1 MDNNLEIHAVLVF
14 ALLMTIGTVFKLA
27 SLWLDRLAARED
39 LLPCERKP
47 REDAV
52 VTGGTCVMVTAL
64 GLFAA
69 AEAALVL
76 FDAKGHGI
84 FVLLYASAAC
94 LAAGAGLGFLF
105 GIPHAGAPRVT
116 DSNNGT
122 TTPDS
127 GYQSSTSLEQIA
139 DWLTKIIVGVGLVE
153 LSRIYEFFKTAVKFL
168 AAALGEPLAT
178 ASACAATT
186 LVFFP
191 IVGFLGCYLIT
202 RLYLAAA
209 LVRADTDTKSAFEK
223 AGVSPK
229 NARDLPKGTSDLLFG
244 LLTDHGKGTATLSDT
259 DREIIESM
267 AKVEFKDLKTAD
279 EFSTW
284 GLAKLVSGGVA
295 DAQKALLRATE
306 LKPDSAEFSLAYA
319 VSLNEGGAPGA
330 EVEKVLRKALANI
343 TGDTNRIVRKN
354 IYKSLTYRLLYRDD
368 AYAEVIRLGEEYRNT
383 VPAAESGGILVNLAC
398 AYGQQLTALRQ
409 ESLRVGTAV
418 PAAQEKEIRDKAL
431 DAIANALR
439 IDNHWLN
446 RLQLLMYRNHPDKI
460 ANTAFAEENDLE
472 VFADDPEFIRIVPSS
487 VPEP

>member
-1 MDNNLEIHAVLVF
+1 MDSNFLIHAALVL
-14 ALLMTIGTVFKLA
+14 ALLSSILAVFKLA
-27 SLWLDRLAARED
+27 SVWLDRLATRED

-52 VTGGTCVMVTAL
+52 VTGGTCVIITAL

-84 FVLLYASAAC
+84 FVLLYANAAC

-105 GIPHAGAPRVT
+105 GIPHAGAPRVV
-116 DSNNGT
+116 DSNNG

-168 AAALGEPLAT
+168 AAGLGEPVVT

-209 LVRADTDTKSAFEK
+209 LVRADTDTKGAFEK

-229 NARDLPKGTSDLLFG
+229 NARDLPTGTSDLLFG
-244 LLTDHGKGTATLSDT
+244 LLTDRGTGTATLSDT
-259 DREIIESM
+259 DRETIESM
-267 AKVEFKDLKTAD
+267 AKIEFKDLKTAD

-284 GLAKLVSGGVA
+284 GLAKLLSGGVA

-306 LKPDSAEFSLAYA
+306 LKPDSAEFALAYA

-343 TGDTNRIVRKN
+343 TPDTNRIVRKN
-354 IYKSLTYRLLYRDD
+354 IYKSLTFRLLYRDD
-368 AYAEVIRLGEEYRNT
+368 AYDEVIRLGEDYRNT
-383 VPAAESGGILVNLAC
+383 FPAAESGGILVNLAC
-398 AYGQQLTALRQ
+398 AYGQKLTALRQ
-409 ESLRVGTAV
+409 EAVRGGTAV
-418 PAAQEKEIRDKAL
+418 SAAQEKEIKDKAL
-431 DAIANALR
+431 DAIASALQ
-439 IDNHWLN
+439 IDSQWLN
-446 RLQLLMYRNHPDKI
+446 RLQLLMYHNHPDKV
-460 ANTAFAEENDLE
+460 ANPALAAENDLD
-472 VFADDPEFIRIVPSS
+472 VFADDSEFIRIVPS
-487 VPEP
+487 PLPGH